1 MRFNIL
7 SCSQAV
13 RQRTL
18 TPSFHW
24 FESSHDNQKP
34 INIGYLDFFPKG
46 SYSNNYFSIEVNI
59 KCIKI
64 IDNLSLVIKFFRF
77 LLFSYLPFLLRGC
90 GSSLK
95 AAIMGRYTVSGSG
108 PVCKTGAYYARM
120 VRAHLSPP
128 IRYGRVA
135 QLEEHR
141 KIIDS
146 CKNS

>member
-46 SYSNNYFSIEVNI
+46 SYSNNYFLIEVNI

-77 LLFSYLPFLLRGC
+77 LLFSCLPFLLRGC

-95 AAIMGRYTVSGSG
+95 AAIMGRYPVGGSG

-128 IRYGRVA
+128 IIM
-135 QLEEHR
+135 LM
-141 KIIDS
+141 
-146 CKNS
+146 

>member
-1 MRFNIL
+1 M
-7 SCSQAV
+7 S
-13 RQRTL
+13 
-18 TPSFHW
+18 
-24 FESSHDNQKP
+24 E
-34 INIGYLDFFPKG
+34 
-46 SYSNNYFSIEVNI
+46 
-59 KCIKI
+59 
-64 IDNLSLVIKFFRF
+64 VIKNKNFCVLFFRF
-77 LLFSYLPFLLRGC
+77 LLFSYLPFLLRGY

-95 AAIMGRYTVSGSG
+95 AAIMGRYPVGGSG

-128 IRYGRVA
+128 IKYGRVA